1 MPDVQ
6 RHGDPWRMP
15 ITGLRIGVFCKYAI
29 VLAFGV
35 AIGLCLTSPASLE
48 RVANLARID
57 EINIHISNSFPDLRP
72 EPAAIVGNPT
82 DAGRVDEDLD
92 YLIAKRTAT
101 LEGWQAFLA
110 AHASGARAEAAE
122 AEIDKLSLLVKA
134 SEPAADEVSDRVL
147 PQAKVETEAAPPPSD
162 ITTLPPHEVCYDGGC
177 PGGSHSDLSHAE
189 STRFA
194 SDSESGKL
202 RPQVASLLESPAT
215 AVDEPGS
222 AATVDPDLGA
232 KPRATTVHHR
242 QTVSS
247 RVMPPHRQRWCGP
260 NFECH
265 LKTRTLPPLILA
277 LLGVKPNHSMRAF
290 EQAFAEARPSDVKR
304 R

>member
-1 MPDVQ
+1 
-6 RHGDPWRMP
+6 MP
-15 ITGLRIGVFCKYAI
+15 ITRLRIGVFFKYAI

-57 EINIHISNSFPDLRP
+57 EINIHISNSFADLRP

-134 SEPAADEVSDRVL
+134 SGPAAAEVSDRVL
-147 PQAKVETEAAPPPSD
+147 PQAKVESEAAPPPPSRPSD
-162 ITTLPPHEVCYDGGC
+162 VTTLPGHEVCYDGDC

-189 STRFA
+189 SPRFA
-194 SDSESGKL
+194 SDSEFGKL
-202 RPQVASLLESPAT
+202 QPQVASL
-215 AVDEPGS
+215 VDGS
-222 AATVDPDLGA
+222 AALVTQPNSDATVVPEPIA
-232 KPRATTVHHR
+232 RPRAVAVR
-242 QTVSS
+242 RGPTVSS
-247 RVMPPHRQRWCGP
+247 RVMPPHRQRWCGA

-277 LLGVKPNHSMRAF
+277 LLGVKPNHSTRAF
-290 EQAFAEARPSDVKR
+290 GQMFAEARPSDLR
-304 R
+304 GR